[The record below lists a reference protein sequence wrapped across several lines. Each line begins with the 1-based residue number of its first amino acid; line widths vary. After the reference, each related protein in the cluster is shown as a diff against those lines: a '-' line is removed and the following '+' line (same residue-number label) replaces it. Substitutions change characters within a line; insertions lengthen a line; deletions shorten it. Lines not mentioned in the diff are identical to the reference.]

1 MCLPSGGQCV
11 TNEGS
16 IEVCAMNTHVTISN
30 GINKYN
36 RVKDSGRGGI
46 TDGLDPDRDRV
57 NAIDLDWIDVGRAE
71 RTYGC

>member
-1 MCLPSGGQCV
+1 MVS
-11 TNEGS
+11 TS
-16 IEVCAMNTHVTISN
+16 IIVLKIPV
-30 GINKYN
+30 G
-36 RVKDSGRGGI
+36 GGI